1 MKLLKFLLWLV
12 PLTLLLALAAVIGA
26 VSLMVDANPALPEPP
41 AVSPE
46 AAEKLLQQLALNDP
60 RRLRTGQRSEI
71 RLDTAD
77 LQLLA
82 HEAGRRLPA
91 TRLDLQPDAGGMN
104 IAASTQV
111 PAISRWVNVQARVAV
126 SDTGQ
131 PALDTLRIGQ
141 LTVPDFI
148 AQPLVGRAVP
158 RVLEMAGVGID
169 PQRFIDLLDR
179 VQISPAGI
187 ALNYVWSTELWKE
200 GVQSMLPAGEAERLG
215 FYHEALVKVVVGMRK
230 DGDSELLRAMQ
241 ALFALAEHRSSGG
254 DAQAEQRSAVLALAL
269 FVNGRHPRDLVP
281 QAAEWLPVPR
291 LSLTLRGREDL
302 SQHYVGSALLALHAG
317 AGWAD
322 AIGLSKEVRDAQVGS
337 GFSFTDLLADRAGTR
352 LGEQIAAGRGN
363 VSQRFAAGLPV
374 DEVLP
379 PIDGLPEFMPEEE
392 FLRRFGGIGAP
403 AYQAVIDDIEARLE
417 KLELYR

>member
-1 MKLLKFLLWLV
+1 MKLLKFLLWLL
-12 PLTLLLALAAVIGA
+12 PLSLLLALAAVIGA
-26 VSLMVDANPALPEPP
+26 VSLMLDANPALPEPP
-41 AVSPE
+41 LVAPA

-71 RLDTAD
+71 RLGTAD
-77 LQLLA
+77 LKLLA
-82 HEAGRRLPA
+82 QEAGRRLPA

-104 IAASTQV
+104 IAASV
-111 PAISRWVNVQARVAV
+111 ELPAASRWVNVQARVAV

-131 PALDTLRIGQ
+131 PELDTLRIGQ

-148 AQPLVGRAVP
+148 AQPLVYYAVP
-158 RVLEMAGVGID
+158 KALAVAGVGID

-200 GVQSMLPAGEAERLG
+200 GVQSMLPASEAQRLG

-241 ALFALAEHRSSGG
+241 ALFALAEQRSGGG
-254 DAQAEQRSAVLALAL
+254 DALAEQRSAMLALGL

-281 QAAEWLPVPR
+281 QAAEWLRVPR

-317 AGWAD
+317 AAWAD
-322 AIGLSKEVRDAQVGS
+322 AIGLSKEVSDARIGS

-363 VSQRFAAGLPV
+363 IAQRFAAGLPV
-374 DEVLP
+374 DDVLP
-379 PIDGLPEFMPEEE
+379 PLDGLPEFMPEDE
-392 FLRRFGGIGAP
+392 FLRRFGGVDAP
-403 AYQAVIDDIEARLE
+403 AYQTMIEDIEARLA